1 MEVRFTYRM
10 ETYVEGETFEDCVSK
25 FEKMDLETENS
36 TFIEMTS
43 MEDADTYENLIDR
56 YYETY

>member
-43 MEDADTYENLIDR
+43 IEDADTYEDLIDR